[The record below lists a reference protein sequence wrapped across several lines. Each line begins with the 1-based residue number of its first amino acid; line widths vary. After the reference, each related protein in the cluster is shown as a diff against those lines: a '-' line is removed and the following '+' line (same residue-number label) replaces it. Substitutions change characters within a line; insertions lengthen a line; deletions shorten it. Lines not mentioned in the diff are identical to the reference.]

1 MNIQFQGNMRRLI
14 IALMLLALPMVYSNA
29 STQAEFPGTV
39 SEWNGYKRH
48 DFKFNDRDAIVV
60 EPKAALAG
68 RPWIWRPAFFN
79 AFPSV
84 DIALASLGYYV
95 AYYDLT
101 HLYGSPRAVKLG
113 TEFYNAMVNDYG
125 LNSKVIVEGFS
136 RGGLFAVNW
145 AAANPDCVA
154 CLYIDAPV
162 CDIESWP
169 GRKNQ
174 QLWND
179 FLKEWNFTG
188 ETLDVHKV
196 NPLDHLKQIA
206 KAKIPIIGV
215 AGDSDKTVPY
225 DENLELLAKRY
236 HKLHGGKIQVILKA
250 GCDHHP
256 HSLEAPAPIVKFILD
271 NAAFASLD

>member
-1 MNIQFQGNMRRLI
+1 MRRLI

>member
-1 MNIQFQGNMRRLI
+1 MRRLI
-14 IALMLLALPMVYSNA
+14 IALMLLALPMAYSNA

-68 RPWIWRPAFFN
+68 KPWIWRPAFFN

-179 FLKEWNFTG
+179 FLKEWNFTE

-196 NPLDHLKQIA
+196 NPLDHLKPIA

-225 DENLELLAKRY
+225 DENLKLLARKYR
-236 HKLHGGKIQVILKA
+236 KLHGGKIQVIVKA

-256 HSLEAPAPIVKFILD
+256 HSLEAPAPIVKFILN
-271 NAAFASLD
+271 NAAFAPLD